1 MKGTS
6 WMKSRWKQSIYAI
19 IYLSE
24 LLFVLGESSSFLAA
38 QDIRVNCGNL
48 KGTDWVRER
57 HAMGQW
63 MVMSSDGHGMRIKS
77 LLREQFVIIY
87 FFATHPPP
95 TSTTCPE
102 FWYTRVCLYR
112 TLQGTVFLHWTC
124 CWLEGV
130 ENWHTKEELRTDQ
143 SALHFNFHVRTCGE
157 YCPRNMCLTLQKY
170 WFPLSSSISFC
181 RWLDCAILKQQTTRD
196 KMLSGK

>member
-1 MKGTS
+1 MQNILQNSAFSSRIKFYQLHICRDDKVGPKPMKGTS
-6 WMKSRWKQSIYAI
+6 WMKSRWKQSIRAI
-19 IYLSE
+19 IYLSDWAFICFGGVI
-24 LLFVLGESSSFLAA
+24 LFFLAA

-63 MVMSSDGHGMRIKS
+63 MVLSSYGHGMRIKS

-102 FWYTRVCLYR
+102 FWYTRVCR

-124 CWLEGV
+124 C
-130 ENWHTKEELRTDQ
+130 
-143 SALHFNFHVRTCGE
+143 
-157 YCPRNMCLTLQKY
+157 
-170 WFPLSSSISFC
+170 
-181 RWLDCAILKQQTTRD
+181 
-196 KMLSGK
+196 